1 MTKPSQS
8 LDIEPR
14 WPIALTILVVFGL
27 IFLPGRVR
35 AFPPWVV
42 CLMAAALT
50 APMLALWLSPAK
62 EHWLRIEGISTIL
75 FVLVAGAGLVLD
87 LDYLFAAMVRP
98 PTGITGIQM
107 LNSSIALWATNVLV
121 FSVLY
126 WRVDRGGSVA
136 RAKRAPDEPDWLF
149 PREEADDESL
159 TPWRPT
165 FVDYLF
171 LAFCTAAAFTP
182 AEAMPMTTR
191 AKLLMMAE
199 GLIALVTVLAIASR
213 AIGLLGS

>member
-1 MTKPSQS
+1 MTEPSQQ

-14 WPIALTILVVFGL
+14 WPIALTILVVAGL
-27 IFLPGRVR
+27 TLLPGRVR

-42 CLMAAALT
+42 CLMTIVLI
-50 APMLALWLSPAK
+50 APMLALCFSPAK
-62 EHWLRIEGISTIL
+62 ENWLRIEGIVTIL
-75 FVLVAGAGLVLD
+75 FVLLAGAGLVLD
-87 LDYLFAAMVRP
+87 LDYLFVAIVRP
-98 PTGITGIQM
+98 PSGITGMQL
-107 LNSSIALWATNVLV
+107 LNSSISLWATNVLV

-126 WRVDRGGSVA
+126 WRVDRGGSVT
-136 RAKRAPDEPDWLF
+136 RAKRAPGVPDWLF
-149 PREEADDESL
+149 PREETDDASL
-159 TPWRPT
+159 LPWRPT

-171 LAFCTAAAFTP
+171 LAFCTAVAFTP

-199 GLIALVTVLAIASR
+199 GLIALITVLAIASR